1 MQTIR
6 VRIHVTGLVQGVSF
20 RDSTRRR
27 AASLGLTGWV
37 RNARDGSV
45 WLEAQGPSEP
55 IDELVQWCHVGSPA
69 ARVDSVD
76 AQAMASLQDDG
87 GNFEIRY

>member
-1 MQTIR
+1 MKTIR
-6 VRIHVTGLVQGVSF
+6 VRVHVIGLVQGVFF

-37 RNARDGSV
+37 RNAQDGSV
-45 WLEAQGPSEP
+45 WLEAQGMS
-55 IDELVQWCHVGSPA
+55 DGVQQLVEWCRVGSPA

-76 AQAMASLQDDG
+76 AQEMSSLRDDDG
-87 GNFEIRY
+87 TFEIRY